1 MSIVCSSAR
10 GNTISRYWSI
20 SLGGQCA
27 FVDEGDTMGVDVTN
41 IVAVDWKVSEL
52 VGENS
57 GIRMVSGCS
66 VRVARGGVFD
76 DGWVKPNIVVG
87 G

>member
-1 MSIVCSSAR
+1 VSIVCSSAM

-41 IVAVDWKVSEL
+41 IVAVDWTVSEL

-57 GIRMVSGCS
+57 GIRVVPGYS
-66 VRVARGGVFD
+66 VRVALGGVFD